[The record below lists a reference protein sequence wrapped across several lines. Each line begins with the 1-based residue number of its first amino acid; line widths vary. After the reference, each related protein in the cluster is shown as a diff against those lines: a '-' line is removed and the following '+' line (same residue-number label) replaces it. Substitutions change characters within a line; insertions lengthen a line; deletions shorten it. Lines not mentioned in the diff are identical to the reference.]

1 MSVRA
6 IVVLGALL
14 LIVGLGLAI
23 AGGGASVLFVIGLGC
38 IGLGT
43 VTLTAMLF
51 YVIGRS
57 EDEDRRRHPSG

>member
-1 MSVRA
+1 MSVRGF
-6 IVVLGALL
+6 VVLGALL

-23 AGGGASVLFVIGLGC
+23 AGGGASVLFVVGVGC

-43 VTLTAMLF
+43 VILTAAVF

-57 EDEDRRRHPSG
+57 EDEDRKRHPSG